1 MKRLVIS
8 AFTAAAA
15 LCLAACSM
23 PVGNKASRP
32 NRLGE
37 SFSSDVDITIE
48 KMRAEGRLERSGDD
62 WSVEFSEPN
71 TLSGVKLE
79 FTEGSVKASYKGL
92 SFSVPQSA
100 VPVKAMMSNLI
111 RAVGENSSGGELK
124 GEEKD
129 DMLKING
136 SLDGGSYV
144 LSVDDNGC
152 ICGFD
157 MPGYELSMSFTNV
170 TAAAGGAPA
179 TRTAAET
186 TCVTTA
192 PETTTAVT
200 TTA

>member
-1 MKRLVIS
+1 MKRLIVF

-23 PVGNKASRP
+23 PSKNKASRP

-48 KMRAEGRLERSGDD
+48 KLKAEGRLERSGDD

-100 VPVKAMMSNLI
+100 VPVKAMMLNLI
-111 RAVGENSSGGELK
+111 KAVGDNSGVGELK

-129 DMLKING
+129 GLLRISG
-136 SLDGGSYV
+136 SLDGGSYT
-144 LSVDDNGC
+144 LSVDDGGM
-152 ICGFD
+152 ISGFD

-170 TAAAGGAPA
+170 TANGSAP
-179 TRTAAET
+179 TTGTAAET

-192 PETTTAVT
+192 PETTSAVT
-200 TTA
+200 TAK